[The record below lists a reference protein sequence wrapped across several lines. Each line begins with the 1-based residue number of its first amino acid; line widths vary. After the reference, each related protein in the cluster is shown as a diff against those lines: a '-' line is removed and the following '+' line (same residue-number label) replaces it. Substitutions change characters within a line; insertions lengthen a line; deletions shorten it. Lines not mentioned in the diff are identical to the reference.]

1 MTRVAYLDCT
11 GGLAGD
17 MVVAALLDAGAP
29 QTALHEVVGALGLP
43 GVKVEAEPAVRHG
56 VVTTLLRVI
65 DDAPAPERRAGELL
79 DLVASADVSAAVSD
93 RALEALTRL
102 ADAEARIHGVPAADL
117 VLHEIGGADTL
128 VDVVGAFALLE
139 RLGVERVVCSP
150 VPYARGTIA
159 TAHGPIPAPGPAVLA
174 LLDGVPLFGV
184 EADAELVTPT
194 GAAVAVTAA
203 SSFGELPFLEL
214 EAVGCG
220 AGHHDASSRANVL
233 RVVIGA
239 SRDPIPTTD
248 VVVLEATIDDLVP
261 ELVPDAIEACR
272 AAGALDVW
280 VVPVQMKKGR
290 PGVQVS
296 AVARPGAERA
306 VVQALLVH
314 SSTLGVRATPTRRY
328 ELHRESRQVTVRGHA
343 IGIKVGVLHDRVV
356 NVAPEHDDC
365 VRAASA
371 SGRAVKQIWAEAL
384 AAAHALIESDDDLAR

>member
-17 MVVAALLDAGAP
+17 MVMAALLDVGAP
-29 QTALHEVVGALGLP
+29 QTALHEVVGALGLV
-43 GVKVEAEPAVRHG
+43 GVKVEVEPAVRHG
-56 VVTTLLRVI
+56 VAATLLRVI
-65 DDAPAPERRAGELL
+65 DDAPPQERRAGELL
-79 DLVASADVSAAVSD
+79 DIVASADVSAAVSE
-93 RALEALTRL
+93 RALDALTRL
-102 ADAEARIHGVPAADL
+102 ADAEARIHRVPAADV

-194 GAAVAVTAA
+194 GAAVAVSAA
-203 SSFGELPFLEL
+203 SSFGELPAMTLDT
-214 EAVGCG
+214 VGCG
-220 AGHHDASSRANVL
+220 AGHRDPASRANLL
-233 RVVIGA
+233 RVVLGA
-239 SRDPIPTTD
+239 SRDPIPTAD

-280 VVPVQMKKGR
+280 VVPVQMKKSR

-296 AVARPGAERA
+296 AVARPGGERE
-306 VVQALLVH
+306 VVEALLVH
-314 SSTLGVRATPTRRY
+314 SSTLGVRATATRRY
-328 ELHRESRQVTVRGHA
+328 ELHRESRRVTVRGHA
-343 IGIKVGVLHDRVV
+343 IGIKVGVLHGRVV

-365 VRAASA
+365 ARAASA

-384 AAAHALIESDDDLAR
+384 AAAHAWTESDDDLAR